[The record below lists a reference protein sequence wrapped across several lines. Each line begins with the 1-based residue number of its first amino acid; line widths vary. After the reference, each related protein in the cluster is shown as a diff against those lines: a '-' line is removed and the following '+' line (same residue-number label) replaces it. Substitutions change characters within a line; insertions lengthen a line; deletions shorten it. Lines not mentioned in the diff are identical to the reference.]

1 MFNISSW
8 RVRTRLT
15 VGFSVVCALL
25 VASVLMGLMAMGRI
39 GADLNAVVSHHFPR
53 IVMSSNIATQTD
65 VIAIALRNMM
75 LTYDAGDRERQL
87 QVIQQARQES
97 VKLLDALDKALSD
110 PPSRALLEKVQTQRA
125 LYLAGQQELINLI
138 QSDHAD
144 LSRDYLTTKLRPVL
158 AAYKTAIGA
167 LVEAEK
173 DAIVQAGT
181 NAQETALGAR
191 AGLIGLGM
199 VALLA
204 AAVLGWL
211 ITRSLLRELGGE
223 PRAAAQVARTVA
235 EGDFT
240 QHIAVQAGDQSSLM
254 AQLAT
259 MKSGLAQ
266 VVSQVRRSSES
277 VAMAS
282 AEIAQGNQDLSART
296 ESQASALEETAAS
309 MEQLG
314 ATVRQNADSA
324 SQANALARSASDVAV
339 RGGEVVGQVVE
350 TMKGINES
358 SKRIADIISVIDG
371 IAFQTNILA
380 LNAAVEAARAGEQGR
395 RSAEAAKEIKQLI
408 SASVER
414 VEQGSAMAD
423 QAGETMTEVVQ
434 SIRRVT
440 DLMGEIN
447 SASAEQA
454 SGVAQ
459 VGEAVTQMDQA
470 TQQNAALVEEM
481 AAAAGSLSSQAQE
494 LVQAVAVFKLDAS
507 LGGNGG
513 FKPPAPRSAPRP
525 PATAPATAPT
535 TDPRPCPTLL
545 PATPP
550 ITAPDAVPTPVWPR
564 SIVTS
569 RTLST
574 VPMRTICSRCAS
586 PAR

>member
-1 MFNISSW
+1 MFDFSSW

-15 VGFSVVCALL
+15 GGFGVVCVLL
-25 VASVLMGLMAMGRI
+25 VASVVMGLMGMGRM
-39 GADLNAVVSHHFPR
+39 GADLKAVVADHFPR
-53 IVMSSNIATQTD
+53 IVAATNLSTQID

-75 LTYDAGDRERQL
+75 LNADAADRERQT
-87 QVIQQARQES
+87 QVIAQSRQE
-97 VKLLDALDKALSD
+97 VVRLFDTLDKTLTEPKD
-110 PPSRALLEKVQTQRA
+110 RALLQKVKEQRA
-125 LYLAGQQELINLI
+125 LYLASQEQLLGFIRSDQTD
-138 QSDHAD
+138 QS
-144 LSRDYLTTKLRPVL
+144 REYLASKLQPVL
-158 AAYKTAIGA
+158 ASYKASIGA
-167 LVEAEK
+167 LVESEK
-173 DAIVQAGT
+173 NAIVTDGT
-181 NAQETALGAR
+181 DARDTALNAR
-191 AGLIGLGM
+191 NTLIGLG
-199 VALLA
+199 VAALLLA
-204 AAVLGWL
+204 AALGWL
-211 ITRSLLRELGGE
+211 ITRSLVRELGGE
-223 PRAAAQVARTVA
+223 PRTAAAVARAVA
-235 EGDFT
+235 GGDFT
-240 QHIAVQAGDQSSLM
+240 QPIAVKDGDTTSLM
-254 AQLAT
+254 AQLAA
-259 MKSGLAQ
+259 MKDGLAQ
-266 VVSQVRRSSES
+266 VVSQVRRGSES

-282 AEIAQGNQDLSART
+282 SEIAQGNQDLSART

-314 ATVRQNADSA
+314 ATVRQNAESA

-358 SKRIADIISVIDG
+358 SQRIADIIGVIDG

-395 RSAEAAKEIKQLI
+395 GFAVVASEVRSLAGRSAEAAKEIKQLI

-447 SASAEQA
+447 AASSEQA

-507 LGGNGG
+507 QSGASAYST
-513 FKPPAPRSAPRP
+513 PTARPAPNAAPVRIP
-525 PATAPATAPT
+525 APARKPTAFKAA
-535 TDPRPCPTLL
+535 
-545 PATPP
+545 PAKPAALHAPNPP
-550 ITAPDAVPTPVWPR
+550 KPVKTASAGAEDDWE
-564 SIVTS
+564 SF
-569 RTLST
+569 
-574 VPMRTICSRCAS
+574 
-586 PAR
+586 